1 MAEMLFHLDDEPGA
15 GRGDAS
21 NSRSTASSRM
31 KGLLGFSSPWP
42 ITPLGKRGLG
52 NLSDGSGVSPGECAT
67 RPRQQLSNLSSQ
79 AMREAADE
87 AYDPNAGEDEKGES
101 GLGDLDSSSRPS
113 PRLSGGAEAVT
124 QHFMR
129 GLPKPRLN
137 SSQPAASRPGP
148 PAAFSSAQQRALK
161 ARQGGAAKG
170 ATVKAEP
177 SAAAPSASPADA
189 MAAQIQKL
197 EAVLAD
203 APARVKQRLAEKP
216 IKWELSEEQERVLGQ
231 ILEGDSVPPAAARRP
246 HRAPPPPAVASD
258 QPRVRG

>member
-1 MAEMLFHLDDEPGA
+1 M
-15 GRGDAS
+15 
-21 NSRSTASSRM
+21 
-31 KGLLGFSSPWP
+31 
-42 ITPLGKRGLG
+42 
-52 NLSDGSGVSPGECAT
+52 
-67 RPRQQLSNLSSQ
+67 
-79 AMREAADE
+79 
-87 AYDPNAGEDEKGES
+87 
-101 GLGDLDSSSRPS
+101 GDLDSSSRPS